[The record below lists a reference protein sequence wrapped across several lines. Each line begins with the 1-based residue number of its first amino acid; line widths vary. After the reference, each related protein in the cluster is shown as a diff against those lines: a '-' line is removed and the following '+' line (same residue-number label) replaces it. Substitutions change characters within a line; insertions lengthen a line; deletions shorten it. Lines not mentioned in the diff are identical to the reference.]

1 MIAPEAYAKSLSR
14 ADFQYITGIL
24 HQHAGIRLAAGK
36 EALVASRLDKRIRA
50 LGLSGYSEYVR
61 LLQDRAGQAELR
73 QMIDLLTTNETF
85 FFREEQHFD
94 FLRQVVLPNRRGG
107 RTFRLWSAASSTG
120 EEAYTAAMVLADAL
134 PSGSWEIVG
143 TDISTRVVEGAR
155 TALYPIAA
163 AEKIPRQLLRRF
175 CLKGREEYEG
185 LMTVSRELRA
195 KVQFHCQNLQED
207 LGHLGRFDVIML
219 RNVMIYFDVDT
230 KRSLIGRLQGML
242 HEGGYL
248 IIGSS
253 ESLNAIPSRLRMVQP
268 SVYTLDG
275 DGRA

>member
-1 MIAPEAYAKSLSR
+1 MIASESYSRSISR

-24 HQHAGIRLAAGK
+24 HKHAGIRLADGK

-50 LGLSGYSEYVR
+50 LGLGGYSEYVR
-61 LLQDRAGQAELR
+61 LLQDRAGEAELR
-73 QMIDLLTTNETF
+73 QMVDLLTTNETF
-85 FFREEQHFD
+85 FFREEQHFE
-94 FLRQVVLPNRRGG
+94 FLRREVLPGRRTG

-134 PSGSWEIVG
+134 PAGTWEIVG

-185 LMTVSRELRA
+185 LMTITRELRA
-195 KVQFHCQNLQED
+195 KVQFHCMNLQED
-207 LGHLGRFDVIML
+207 VSHLGRFDVIML

-230 KRSLIGRLQGML
+230 KRTLIGRLQEML
-242 HEGGYL
+242 HPGGYL

-268 SVYTLDG
+268 SIYTADG
-275 DGRA
+275 EGRA